1 MVTNKS
7 VLSKLCDIIIYFLL
21 SVICLVCLV
30 PLVNTLALSFSAS
43 SAANAGKVLLWPVD
57 PTLASYEKIITDSA
71 YIQAIGVS
79 CMRVLVGTAVS
90 FVIIVTMAY
99 PLSKSAKTFRFRN
112 VYMWAVISTM
122 LFSGGLIPLYMM
134 VYNLKLINSFW
145 SLILPCAVPVFN
157 VILVMN
163 YMKGLPKSVEESAEL
178 DGAKPWTILL
188 RIVMPMCKP
197 VLATVTLFTAVGH
210 WNQYFDG
217 MIYLNSPAKW
227 PVQTYIQSLQ
237 TNLSELSTMTDP
249 EEIARLLQVSGITF
263 NAAKVFVALLPV
275 MIVFP
280 FVQKYFIGGIVLGA
294 VKE

>member
-7 VLSKLCDIIIYFLL
+7 FLSKLCDIIIYFILA
-21 SVICLVCLV
+21 VICLICLV
-30 PLVNTLALSFSAS
+30 PLVNTLALSFSSS

-57 PTLASYEKIITDSA
+57 PTLASYEKIISDSA

-79 CMRVLVGTAVS
+79 CMRVLVGTSVS
-90 FVIIVTMAY
+90 FAIIVTMAY

-134 VYNLKLINSFW
+134 VYHLKLINSFW

-217 MIYLNSPAKW
+217 MIYLNSPSKW

-275 MIVFP
+275 IIVFP

>member
-1 MVTNKS
+1 MVTNKN
-7 VLSKLCDIIIYFLL
+7 VVSKIFDGIIYFVLII
-21 SVICLVCLV
+21 ICLLCLV
-30 PLVNTLALSFSAS
+30 PLINTLALSFSS
-43 SAANAGKVLLWPVD
+43 SGAANAGKVLLFPVD
-57 PTLASYEKIITDSA
+57 FTVASYEKILGDSA
-71 YIQAIGVS
+71 YLRSIGVS
-79 CMRVLVGTAVS
+79 FLRVIVGTAVS

-99 PLSKSAKTFRFRN
+99 PLSKSKKTFRLRN
-112 VYMWAVISTM
+112 IYMWAVVSTM

-134 VYNLKLINSFW
+134 VFNLKLINSFW
-145 SLILPCAVPVFN
+145 ALILPCAVPVFN

-163 YMKGLPKSVEESAEL
+163 YMKGLPGSVEESAEL
-178 DGAKPWTILL
+178 DGAKPWTIL
-188 RIVMPMCKP
+188 IKIIIPMCKP
-197 VLATVTLFTAVGH
+197 VLATVTLFTAVNH

-237 TNLSELSTMTDP
+237 TNLSELATMTDP
-249 EEIARLLQVSGITF
+249 DEIARLLQVSGITF

-275 MIVFP
+275 IIVFP

>member
-1 MVTNKS
+1 MVRNKS
-7 VLSKLCDIIIYFLL
+7 ALSKLCDFIIYFILIA
-21 SVICLVCLV
+21 ICMICLV
-30 PLVNTLALSFSAS
+30 PLINTLALSFSSS
-43 SAANAGKVLLWPVD
+43 SAANAGEVLLWPVA
-57 PTLASYEKIITDSA
+57 PTLASYEKILSDSA

-79 CMRVLVGTAVS
+79 IMRVLVGTSVS

-134 VYNLKLINSFW
+134 VYQLKLINSFW

-188 RIVMPMCKP
+188 KIVMPMCRP

-217 MIYLNSPAKW
+217 MIYLNSPSKW
-227 PVQTYIQSLQ
+227 PVQTYIHSLQ

-249 EEIARLLQVSGITF
+249 DEIARLLQVSGITF

-275 MIVFP
+275 IIVFP